1 MRQGMGCTWVLS
13 AAWFSGEPGSG
24 RFGWQTA
31 ARIFAQ
37 WFMDNNVPIIMRT
50 VYMAVQIDIILNH
63 IIFYKVVK
71 NIYAFNFFLNF
82 NKYIKNHIKILV
94 ILPTYPYNMNNPYIS
109 HWFISKG
116 LFRL

>member
-50 VYMAVQIDIILNH
+50 
-63 IIFYKVVK
+63 
-71 NIYAFNFFLNF
+71 
-82 NKYIKNHIKILV
+82 
-94 ILPTYPYNMNNPYIS
+94 
-109 HWFISKG
+109 
-116 LFRL
+116 RLHGCSD